1 MKALVLDGSRE
12 GDSLTPVAVQG
23 MTAALATGGKQVS
36 HFRRHKQWESG

>member
-23 MTAALATGGKQVS
+23 MTAALYVVITNGNYRGLS
-36 HFRRHKQWESG
+36 